1 MFQKITSLQR
11 NKLSLERRKQGMSNL
26 CMLLTGIFASLV
38 LGQHYPMLGLI
49 GLLLIVILMGRDRGR
64 GIR

>member
-1 MFQKITSLQR
+1 MFRKVTFVQR

-49 GLLLIVILMGRDRGR
+49 GLLLTVIVMSR
-64 GIR
+64 